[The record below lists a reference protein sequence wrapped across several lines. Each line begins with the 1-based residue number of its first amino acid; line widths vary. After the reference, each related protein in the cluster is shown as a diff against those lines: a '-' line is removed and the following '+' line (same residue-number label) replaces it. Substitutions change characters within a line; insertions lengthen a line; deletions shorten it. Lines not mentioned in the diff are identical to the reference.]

1 MRTPAWFRGLAIV
14 AYAFGA
20 SAAFDGPEL
29 LVALGLGT
37 ATVALMAN
45 RQPSPEL
52 PRFRL
57 EHRHPGRVRVLAA
70 THDEATGRTTL
81 QEQTATLTASGASGQ
96 LVLVDVA
103 SGRAVTWQ
111 VLAPR
116 IPAPS
121 QAGAGEEGV
130 PS

>member
-1 MRTPAWFRGLAIV
+1 MLTSAYLRGLAIV

-52 PRFRL
+52 PRYRL
-57 EHRHPGRVRVLAA
+57 EYRHPDHVRVLAA
-70 THDEATGRTTL
+70 TNDEAIGRTTL
-81 QEQTATLTASGASGQ
+81 QEQAAALTARGASGQ
-96 LVLVDVA
+96 LVLVDGT
-103 SGRAVTWQ
+103 SGHAVTWR
-111 VLAPR
+111 VLDPQ
-116 IPAPS
+116 PLTPS
-121 QAGAGEEGV
+121 
-130 PS
+130 